1 MLTECFPPSSS
12 ATGDLTHHT
21 VGEITSK
28 DGTVPY
34 TVYQTQIS
42 KEMDSFGRPSQRE
55 QLDFKKDVGLKE
67 KVALLLTELE
77 VRVISSV
84 EAQELSRTMGEALH
98 TLTISSQTKEVSDI
112 QLSGKPLLVFL
123 KEEKT
128 VREAYELLHSLLTSS
143 KPVPKPREKSSNH
156 SVQQCSLFEALRRGI
171 ETGNRVL
178 TLKRHNEI
186 NYFHEDRQ
194 NSVNTTVKTGY
205 SASSN
210 DSQSNQC
217 PRKPGE
223 DIRYSTYKRMD
234 SLEETIREL
243 EKTVI
248 EISGYPTAEQ
258 LYSET
263 TAKSTPVQISGDPT
277 PKTKRPPVPPKPS
290 SWSSALI
297 QVHFLH
303 LFCRFML

>member
-1 MLTECFPPSSS
+1 
-12 ATGDLTHHT
+12 
-21 VGEITSK
+21 
-28 DGTVPY
+28 
-34 TVYQTQIS
+34 
-42 KEMDSFGRPSQRE
+42 MDSFGRPSQRE